1 MSNESENE
9 RIELTEFEGL
19 GKGEQHP
26 KHLFEEVEKRFND
39 GGVKTQ
45 PLYLDEAFVNAI
57 IMLPDLITELK
68 RTYEEIDDLKRQY
81 RSCYQS
87 LIDTTDWNVRMQNA
101 IDSGKMSEIRR
112 VRNS

>member
-1 MSNESENE
+1 MSNESENK

-68 RTYEEIDDLKRQY
+68 RCYE
-81 RSCYQS
+81 
-87 LIDTTDWNVRMQNA
+87 LIDRLQMHVDPAWKTYDKQVNA
-101 IDSGKMSEIRR
+101 KYSNNEASE
-112 VRNS
+112 

>member
-1 MSNESENE
+1 MSNESENK

-57 IMLPDLITELK
+57 IMLPDLIAELK
-68 RTYEEIDDLKRQY
+68 RSYRYMDSMNEELAN
-81 RSCYQS
+81 
-87 LIDTTDWNVRMQNA
+87 W
-101 IDSGKMSEIRR
+101 RR
-112 VRNS
+112 VIEIFDPHSSYPELNAAFNEVFGD